1 MQINWVKVVSVGLE
15 TVENTAGK
23 GKNADEPFDAR

>member
-1 MQINWVKVVSVGLE
+1 MQINWVKMLSVGLE

-23 GKNADEPFDAR
+23 GTNANEPF